1 MISGRSQELK
11 YLNNYYERS
20 GSQIIVMYGAAGVGK
35 QEIVRDFVGDKP
47 HYAYR
52 ARPASEREQLY
63 QWGGELARAGQRL
76 PKYPTFSDIFTVI
89 MDTKRMKKVLVIS
102 DFQYIVKNS
111 PTFVPTLIEM
121 AHSRWSEGQVLVIL
135 TSSQIGWVENS
146 MVGKI
151 GEQAYELSGFLKV
164 KELAFYDLAR
174 YFCAKNQEE
183 NIEAYAVLGGNPGL
197 WQHFAKGK
205 TTAENIIAN
214 ILPAQAFL
222 HGHGERMV
230 AEMLRETGVYNTI
243 LSAIAAGHQRLHELY
258 LHTGFSRAKISVY
271 LKNLMELE
279 LVEKVQPPGAQ
290 KGHYRIANH
299 FVHFTF
305 TYIYPYLSDLLDM
318 SPAEFYQSRI
328 EPTFRSYVSG
338 YFRTVC
344 VARLEQWNREGK
356 LPLSFNQSS
365 EWAGAEG
372 TIDIIATAGDGKTLL
387 GLCSFE
393 KSLLTYDD
401 YEWLMFC
408 AEKAGLTADYV
419 YLFSGG
425 RFDEKLRL
433 EAKVKPTIR
442 LIGVDEL

>member
-1 MISGRSQELK
+1 MVSGRTQELR
-11 YLNNYYERS
+11 YLNTYYERN
-20 GSQIIVMYGAAGVGK
+20 GSQIIVMYGAAGIGK
-35 QEIVRDFVGDKP
+35 QDIIRDFVADKP
-47 HYAYR
+47 YYAYQ
-52 ARPASEREQLY
+52 ARSSSEREQLY
-63 QWGGELARAGQRL
+63 QWGSELARAGQKL
-76 PKYPTFSDIFTVI
+76 PKYPTFADIFTLI

-111 PTFVPTLIEM
+111 PTFIPTLVEM

-164 KELAFYDLAR
+164 KELPFYDLAG
-174 YFCAKNQEE
+174 YFCSKSQEE
-183 NIEAYAVLGGNPGL
+183 NIEAYAVLGGNPGM
-197 WQHFAKGK
+197 WQHFEKGK
-205 TTAENIIAN
+205 TTAQNIISN
-214 ILPAQAFL
+214 ILNPTAYL
-222 HGHGERMV
+222 YNHGERIV
-230 AEMLRETGVYNTI
+230 AEMLRETGIYNTI
-243 LSAIAAGHQRLHELY
+243 LAAIAAGHQRLHELY

-279 LVEKVQPPGAQ
+279 LVEKVQAQGAA
-290 KGHYRIANH
+290 KGHYRICNH

-305 TYIYPYLSDLLDM
+305 TYIYPYLSDLSDM
-318 SPAEFYQSRI
+318 SAEAFYQSHI
-328 EPTFRSYVSG
+328 EPTFKSYVSN
-338 YFRTVC
+338 YFRLVC
-344 VARLEQWNREGK
+344 VARLGQWNRAGK
-356 LPLSFNQSS
+356 LPLSFDQSS
-365 EWAGAEG
+365 EWAGEEG
-372 TIDIIATAGDGKTLL
+372 TIDIIATDSEGKTLL

-393 KSLLTYDD
+393 KPLLTYDD
-401 YEWLMFC
+401 YEWLIFC
-408 AEKAGLTADYV
+408 AEKANLSADYV